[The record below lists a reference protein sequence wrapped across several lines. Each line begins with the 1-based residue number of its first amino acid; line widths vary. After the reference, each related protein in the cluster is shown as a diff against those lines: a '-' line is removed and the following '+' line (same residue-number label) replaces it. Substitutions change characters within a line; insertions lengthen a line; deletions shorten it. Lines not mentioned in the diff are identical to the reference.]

1 MSTQTEPKLVTQI
14 DFARAGQ
21 ITPQMKE
28 VAEREHRD
36 PEYIRERV
44 ADGRIAI
51 PANIVHIK
59 KGMRAF
65 GVGEGLSTKVNVNLG
80 ISGDK
85 ADAAEE
91 WKKVKIAEDFGAD
104 AIMDLSNSGK
114 TRQFRQQLIDETPLM
129 VGTVPMYDA
138 IGYMEKPLVKLTK
151 DDLLEVVRAHAEDG
165 VDFMTIHCG
174 INKSVIKTFKETGR
188 LMNIVSRG
196 GSLLF
201 GWMEVTDN
209 ENPFYEFYDEVLE
222 ICHEY
227 DVTISL
233 GDSCRPGCLYDS
245 NDATETAEMIELGK
259 LCKRAWAAGVQVMV
273 EGPGHMALDEIAA
286 NMKLQKRLCHNAPF
300 YVLGPLVTDIG
311 VGYDHITAAIGG
323 AISASSGADFLC
335 YVTPAEHLCLPNAQD
350 VLDGLMAT
358 KIAAHAADI
367 AKKVPHARDLDDKMG
382 QARRKLDW
390 DAMWKCAL
398 DPVTGKKRY
407 EESPAATEG
416 TCTMCGKMCA
426 VRTVNKVFEGTTI
439 DLGMED

>member
-367 AKKVPHARDLDDKMG
+367 AKKVPHARDMDDRMG

>member
-44 ADGRIAI
+44 ADGHIAI

>member
-44 ADGRIAI
+44 ADGRISI

-151 DDLLEVVRAHAEDG
+151 DDLFEVVRAHAEDG

-174 INKSVIKTFKETGR
+174 INKSVTKTFKETGR

-201 GWMEVTDN
+201 GWMEVTGN
-209 ENPFYEFYDEVLE
+209 ENPFYEYFDELLE

-367 AKKVPHARDLDDKMG
+367 AKKVPHARDMDDKMG

-390 DAMWKCAL
+390 DAMWECAL